1 MADLPEDPVSSPTF
15 KASPELL
22 HLCKMDS
29 LMPSSSRSFQY
40 TTEFPS
46 SSSISSILF
55 GEDAL
60 TVQDPLRQQPPSS
73 TTNETTRTP
82 PSPKSIS
89 KVLFGNETLDV
100 VGLSRQVSQPHL
112 GAWASPLKFSDNFN
126 AATGKQIQKDN
137 LNGFSKQ
144 PVFEEWPALTANL
157 PTISRK
163 QRARIFSSQAA
174 NSSAP
179 SSAVGDDLHAISSEY
194 PWAAKMRSKCNL
206 HRVTTPTYLEDG
218 TPMVC
223 IPPSVLLKGLD
234 HQREFIVGQFK
245 NCSAPPGGLIHG
257 MATRIWGKKCK
268 IFTKQL
274 GESSYLFHIPDESTR
289 NWVISRG
296 IWYVDD
302 CLMFVSAWNPSETI
316 SLPEIK
322 TIPIWLT
329 LKNIPFQLY
338 SIEGIDWIASGIG
351 EPMLTSKPWL
361 DPTSIGEAK
370 ILVEVKL
377 DRPFPKRVALQD
389 KEGTISLVDIIYSW
403 LPSSCTS
410 CGQLGHK
417 ANRCL
422 GVKATNVTTDPKN
435 SQVIVSEVLAT
446 STDVGVPSTHSSL
459 NQNNTS
465 TVPITTFSTVTT
477 TYLALPPS
485 SAIEQGPTKVTFEA
499 GNSNQQADITSAQPD
514 LQSLTTLTNNESS
527 TNTAT
532 FSPSGTEQD
541 LHKSPN
547 TTKQG
552 TEISI
557 IEKDNNVCLELPS
570 VNETNSSCERNKLD
584 TTEDLEVTDLTEIKS
599 SKEAAVMSSLD
610 TDHIVSITCPHT
622 ENLPLDEVF
631 ASSPPLFVPGSSTAA
646 APFASD
652 DDLINRTR
660 GGRLIKPSLKGKEF
674 EWTEVGGRGKRGRGR
689 GPKH

>member
-1 MADLPEDPVSSPTF
+1 MADPPEDPVSSPTF

-29 LMPSSSRSFQY
+29 LMPSSSRSFQH
-40 TTEFPS
+40 TKELPS
-46 SSSISSILF
+46 SPSISSILF

-60 TVQDPLRQQPPSS
+60 TVRVPLREQSPSS
-73 TTNETTRTP
+73 TTKVTTTIH

-89 KVLFGNETLDV
+89 KILFGNETLDMG
-100 VGLSRQVSQPHL
+100 GLTRQASQPHL
-112 GAWASPLKFSDNFN
+112 GAWASPLKFSDTFN
-126 AATGKQIQKDN
+126 GSAGKQVPMA
-137 LNGFSKQ
+137 GFSKQ
-144 PVFEEWPALTANL
+144 PVSEEWPALTVNH
-157 PTISRK
+157 PNISRK
-163 QRARIFSSQAA
+163 QRAHISSSQAA
-174 NSSAP
+174 NVEDSLSP

-274 GESSYLFHIPDESTR
+274 GESSYLFHIPDEATR

-403 LPSSCTS
+403 LPSSCTT

-422 GVKATNVTTDPKN
+422 GVKAPKVATNAPKN
-435 SQVIVSEVLAT
+435 THVTGSDILAT
-446 STDVGVPSTHSSL
+446 SKEVGAISTHSALLQTTAPMVSI
-459 NQNNTS
+459 
-465 TVPITTFSTVTT
+465 PTFSTATT
-477 TYLALPPS
+477 TFLAFPPS
-485 SAIEQGPTKVTFEA
+485 LAIEKSPPKVTSEA
-499 GNSNQQADITSAQPD
+499 ENTIQEADITPAQLD
-514 LQSLTTLTNNESS
+514 LHSVATGTNTESS
-527 TNTAT
+527 TETAT
-532 FSPSGTEQD
+532 LSPSGAEQD
-541 LHKSPN
+541 LNKSPN
-547 TTKQG
+547 TPKTA
-552 TEISI
+552 TL
-557 IEKDNNVCLELPS
+557 IEEDSNMCSELS
-570 VNETNSSCERNKLD
+570 LVKAADTRCERNKMD
-584 TTEDLEVTDLTEIKS
+584 TTAGLEVTDPTSEIETSEEVAGIAS
-599 SKEAAVMSSLD
+599 SDANCTVSFTSSHAV
-610 TDHIVSITCPHT
+610 
-622 ENLPLDEVF
+622 NLPLDEVF
-631 ASSPPLFVPGSSTAA
+631 SSSPPLFVPGPGTTA
-646 APFASD
+646 ASD
-652 DDLINRTR
+652 DDLIHRTR
-660 GGRLIKPSLKGKEF
+660 GGRLIKPSLKGSEF